1 MRRSF
6 EAARHCAQCPTIGT
20 TCRTYTHF
28 SCPVSPFRH
37 HRTQSNAIRRAPAHT
52 KRFVEVQSAVWKSTF
67 SPASSTL
74 LGAGSIGMVFMY
86 SVNFSQKSSI
96 TKPIV

>member
-1 MRRSF
+1 MPPPQFFTAPGVPLSAPPVALRPTFR
-6 EAARHCAQCPTIGT
+6 ARCPSSGT
-20 TCRTYTHF
+20 TGHGPARF
-28 SCPVSPFRH
+28 
-37 HRTQSNAIRRAPAHT
+37 AGAPSIQIGSWKA
-52 KRFVEVQSAVWKSTF
+52 QSAVWKSTF